1 MTSEE
6 KQSIYSLL
14 KTVSSWTAGFIPAE
28 YRTEPPVFTDDIT
41 VPAGVQTKAA
51 EKPQQ
56 SSSLEQKPKT
66 EETGRLT
73 LDSLYK
79 KISECRRRQNRP
91 PVCRKSRTAF
101 GQNACCHKVRPQ
113 IKLLHCKYSKMPPAH
128 EQNAHE

>member
-79 KISECRRRQNRP
+79 RFRSAQ
-91 PVCRKSRTAF
+91 TAYWHQKEF
-101 GQNACCHKVRPQ
+101 TLFRVKDVKNLMF
-113 IKLLHCKYSKMPPAH
+113 LLSVKAQVKKKTKQA
-128 EQNAHE
+128 ARL

>member
-79 KISECRRRQNRP
+79 KISECTN
-91 PVCRKSRTAF
+91 CILA
-101 GQNACCHKVRPQ
+101 
-113 IKLLHCKYSKMPPAH
+113 SKRIHAVPGEGCEKPYVLVIGEA
-128 EQNAHE
+128 QVKKKTKQAARL